1 MDFIEHRL
9 LDPSDSYETLNH
21 LTAIYPTITPITVE
35 WQKEKCDLLGILF
48 KQTTEQHPTLA
59 GQKLKKYEPWI
70 CEDIGAD
77 GNCLFRCLSKLISG
91 SEEYYVKLRGE
102 ICRYMVY
109 DGKDTIGWYFREVL
123 STTPADHISTK
134 FMYQSGFWGTDAEL
148 MAASAL
154 LQTDIYVANSF
165 YKTPESIVR
174 EVRWS
179 LIRPSNNN
187 NKTHAIYIDNYN
199 NKHYQPV
206 TKMIDSL
213 TPTFFEPDTTST
225 II

>member
-1 MDFIEHRL
+1 MPTATVSSDVCQNLSLVAKNTLSSYGVRYVGTWSMMGRIP
-9 LDPSDSYETLNH
+9 LDGT
-21 LTAIYPTITPITVE
+21 
-35 WQKEKCDLLGILF
+35 
-48 KQTTEQHPTLA
+48 
-59 GQKLKKYEPWI
+59 
-70 CEDIGAD
+70 
-77 GNCLFRCLSKLISG
+77 
-91 SEEYYVKLRGE
+91 SER
-102 ICRYMVY
+102 
-109 DGKDTIGWYFREVL
+109 

-154 LQTDIYVANSF
+154 LQTDICVANSF

-174 EVRWS
+174 ELRWS

-225 II
+225 IIL

>member
-59 GQKLKKYEPWI
+59 GQMLKKYEPWI

-102 ICRYMVY
+102 ICR
-109 DGKDTIGWYFREVL
+109 
-123 STTPADHISTK
+123 
-134 FMYQSGFWGTDAEL
+134 
-148 MAASAL
+148 
-154 LQTDIYVANSF
+154 
-165 YKTPESIVR
+165 
-174 EVRWS
+174 
-179 LIRPSNNN
+179 
-187 NKTHAIYIDNYN
+187 
-199 NKHYQPV
+199 
-206 TKMIDSL
+206 
-213 TPTFFEPDTTST
+213 
-225 II
+225 